1 MAKMIPPIKLCAS
14 LACADL
20 LHLGRDVDAIAAAG
34 IDMIHIDVMDGTF
47 VPNLALSADFVRAVR
62 QVTDLPM
69 DVHLMMVG
77 PDRYIEMFAEAGA
90 NLIVVHQEAC
100 VHLQRTLAAIRAL
113 GVGAG
118 VALNPA
124 TPLQTLEYVL
134 DDLDLLLIM
143 TVNPG
148 FTGQRLVPNALRKIA
163 DARHMLSEHGLQTD
177 IQVDGNVSLENA
189 RAMVRAGANWL
200 VGGTSS
206 IFRSGFSIAEG
217 ATALRRIADRAR
229 LEAGGGVA

>member
-1 MAKMIPPIKLCAS
+1 MARMIPPIKLCAS

-20 LHLGRDVDAIAAAG
+20 LHLGRDVAAIEAAG
-34 IDMIHIDVMDGTF
+34 IDMIHIDVMDGSF
-47 VPNLALSADFVRAVR
+47 VPNLALSADIVRAVR
-62 QVTDLPM
+62 QATDLPM
-69 DVHLMMVG
+69 DAHLMMVN
-77 PDRYIEMFAEAGA
+77 PDRYTEMFAEAGA

-124 TPLQTLEYVL
+124 TPLETLEYVL

-148 FTGQRLVPNALRKIA
+148 FTGQWLVPSMLGKIA
-163 DARHMLSEHGLQTD
+163 DARRMLTKHGLQTD

-189 RAMVRAGANWL
+189 RDMVRAGANWL

-206 IFRSGFSIAEG
+206 IFKSDLTIAEG
-217 ATALRRIADRAR
+217 ARALRDIAEKAR

>member
-90 NLIVVHQEAC
+90 NLIVVHQEPG
-100 VHLQRTLAAIRAL
+100 HAA
-113 GVGAG
+113 
-118 VALNPA
+118 P
-124 TPLQTLEYVL
+124 
-134 DDLDLLLIM
+134 
-143 TVNPG
+143 
-148 FTGQRLVPNALRKIA
+148 
-163 DARHMLSEHGLQTD
+163 DARVRLGRSRSPTD
-177 IQVDGNVSLENA
+177 HDGQSWLHWA
-189 RAMVRAGANWL
+189 AAGA
-200 VGGTSS
+200 
-206 IFRSGFSIAEG
+206 
-217 ATALRRIADRAR
+217 
-229 LEAGGGVA
+229 

>member
-1 MAKMIPPIKLCAS
+1 MAGMIPPIKLCAS
-14 LACADL
+14 LACADP
-20 LHLGRDVDAIAAAG
+20 LHLGRDVAAMEAAG
-34 IDMIHIDVMDGTF
+34 IDMIHIDVMDGSF
-47 VPNLALSADFVRAVR
+47 VPNLALSADIVRAVR
-62 QVTDLPM
+62 QATDLPM
-69 DVHLMMVG
+69 DAHLMMVN

-124 TPLQTLEYVL
+124 TPLETLEYVV

-148 FTGQRLVPNALRKIA
+148 FAGQRLVPRMLGKIA
-163 DARHMLSEHGLQTD
+163 DARRMLTEHGLQTD

-189 RAMVRAGANWL
+189 GDMVRAGANWL

-206 IFRSGFSIAEG
+206 IFRSGLTIAG
-217 ATALRRIADRAR
+217 GTQALRAVGEKAR
-229 LEAGGGVA
+229 LEAGGGAA

>member
-1 MAKMIPPIKLCAS
+1 VARMIPPIKLCAS
-14 LACADL
+14 LACADPL
-20 LHLGRDVDAIAAAG
+20 NLGRDIAAIEAAG
-34 IDMIHIDVMDGTF
+34 IDMVHIDVMDGSF
-47 VPNLALSADFVRAVR
+47 VPNLALSADIVRAVR
-62 QVTDLPM
+62 KVTELPM
-69 DVHLMMVG
+69 DAHLMMVN
-77 PDRYIEMFAEAGA
+77 PDRYVEMFADAGA

-124 TPLQTLEYVL
+124 TTLQTIEYVL

-148 FTGQRLVPNALRKIA
+148 FAGQRLIPSTLGKIA
-163 DARHMLSEHGLQTD
+163 DARRMLYEHGLQTD
-177 IQVDGNVSLENA
+177 IQVDGNVSLENT

-206 IFRSGFSIAEG
+206 IFKSGLSIAEG
-217 ATALRRIADRAR
+217 ARALRDIAEKAR
-229 LEAGGGVA
+229 LEVGGGEA

>member
-1 MAKMIPPIKLCAS
+1 MARMIPPIKLCAS
-14 LACADL
+14 LACADP
-20 LHLGRDVDAIAAAG
+20 LHLGRDVAAMEAAG
-34 IDMIHIDVMDGTF
+34 IDMIHIDVMDGSF
-47 VPNLALSADFVRAVR
+47 VPNLALSADIVRAVR
-62 QVTDLPM
+62 QATDLPM
-69 DVHLMMVG
+69 DAHLMMVN

-124 TPLQTLEYVL
+124 TPLETLEYVV

-148 FTGQRLVPNALRKIA
+148 FAGQRLVPRMLGKIA
-163 DARHMLSEHGLQTD
+163 DARRMLTEHGLQTD
-177 IQVDGNVSLENA
+177 IQVDGNVSLGNA
-189 RAMVRAGANWL
+189 GDMVRVGANWL

-206 IFRSGFSIAEG
+206 IFKSGLTIAEG
-217 ATALRRIADRAR
+217 AQALRAVAEKAR
-229 LEAGGGVA
+229 LEAGNGTA